1 MGMDKFTED
10 IRRSVDEARHV
21 GEQLSGMTEQVSK
34 LAPRFDLVLQGMQS
48 QAVGAQQITETMTQL
63 SEASQQTVDSL
74 KATSEAVHQLQY
86 AATDL
91 QQSVATFAVTQ

>member
-1 MGMDKFTED
+1 MDKFTED

-21 GEQLSGMTEQVSK
+21 AEQLSDMTEQVGK

-48 QAVGAQQITETMTQL
+48 QAVGASQITETMTQL
-63 SEASQQTVDSL
+63 SDATQQTVDSL

-91 QQSVATFAVTQ
+91 QQSVATFSVNQ